1 MLWQTALAWQ
11 KPVGVT
17 MFMRLLISL
26 LLLLS
31 SPLLAFDH
39 SGWDTLLKKHV
50 SWQRNGVASAVNYEG
65 IAAERAAL
73 KKYLNSLSAVSADA
87 FSQFSNDQQL
97 AFLINAY
104 NAYTIELILREPVRP
119 DSIRDIGTFFS
130 GPWDQ
135 RFFTLLG
142 QKRTLDEVEHTLIRG
157 NPNLKDPRIHFA
169 VNCASIGCPALRP
182 EAFVGDQLEQQ
193 LADSTQRFLRDRERN
208 RYNSETDTLEV
219 SKIFDWYQEDF
230 AESAGSL
237 SLYLQRYANILD
249 IPENRQTALR
259 EGSIKVRFLP
269 YNWSLNG
276 Q

>member
-11 KPVGVT
+11 KPVGAT
-17 MFMRLLISL
+17 MFMRLLIPL

-31 SPLLAFDH
+31 GPLLAFDH
-39 SGWDTLLKKHV
+39 SGWDALLKKHV
-50 SWQRNGVASAVNYEG
+50 NWQRNGVASAVNYGG
-65 IAAERAAL
+65 IAAERVAL
-73 KKYLNSLSAVSADA
+73 EKYLNSLSAVSADT

-119 DSIRDIGTFFS
+119 DSIRDIGTF
-130 GPWDQ
+130 
-135 RFFTLLG
+135 
-142 QKRTLDEVEHTLIRG
+142 
-157 NPNLKDPRIHFA
+157 

>member
-1 MLWQTALAWQ
+1 
-11 KPVGVT
+11 

-39 SGWDTLLKKHV
+39 SGWDALLKKHV

-104 NAYTIELILREPVRP
+104 NAYTIELILREPGRP

-169 VNCASIGCPALRP
+169 VN
-182 EAFVGDQLEQQ
+182 
-193 LADSTQRFLRDRERN
+193 
-208 RYNSETDTLEV
+208 
-219 SKIFDWYQEDF
+219 
-230 AESAGSL
+230 
-237 SLYLQRYANILD
+237 
-249 IPENRQTALR
+249 
-259 EGSIKVRFLP
+259 
-269 YNWSLNG
+269 
-276 Q
+276 